1 MTIPQNMLQ
10 DSKVIWTEA
19 LLRFADIDSY
29 GHVSNQAF
37 AEIFEGGRI
46 DFIARRIEPWISDRV
61 FVVIARLTIDFW
73 NELTFPGG
81 ARTGTWISNV
91 GRTSAT
97 IDQVLLGDN
106 GIVGAATGICV
117 LVEKA
122 TRRPSPFQDEL
133 RQSLQ
138 AMCNVHYADEIS
150 TLSRRHKAGRK
161 SNALAS

>member
-1 MTIPQNMLQ
+1 MRFPVCAASCPPPSPRRMSRHSAKCSMQPAAASDSASLMTIPQSMLQ

-29 GHVSNQAF
+29 GHVSNRAF

-46 DFIARRIEPWISDRV
+46 DFIARRIEPWISDRT

-73 NELTFPGG
+73 NEFTFPGG

-97 IDQVLLGDN
+97 IDQVLLGDK
-106 GIVGAATGICV
+106 GIVGA
-117 LVEKA
+117 
-122 TRRPSPFQDEL
+122 
-133 RQSLQ
+133 
-138 AMCNVHYADEIS
+138 
-150 TLSRRHKAGRK
+150 
-161 SNALAS
+161 

>member
-1 MTIPQNMLQ
+1 MTILQSMLQ

-29 GHVSNQAF
+29 GHVSNRAF

-46 DFIARRIEPWISDRV
+46 DFIGRRIEPWISDRM

-73 NELTFPGG
+73 NEFTFPGG

-97 IDQVLLGDN
+97 IDQVLLGDK

-122 TRRPSPFQDEL
+122 TRRPSPFPDEL

-138 AMCNVHYADEIS
+138 AMCNVHYSGEIS
-150 TLSRRHKAGRK
+150 ALSGRDKVGRK
-161 SNALAS
+161 FDALAS